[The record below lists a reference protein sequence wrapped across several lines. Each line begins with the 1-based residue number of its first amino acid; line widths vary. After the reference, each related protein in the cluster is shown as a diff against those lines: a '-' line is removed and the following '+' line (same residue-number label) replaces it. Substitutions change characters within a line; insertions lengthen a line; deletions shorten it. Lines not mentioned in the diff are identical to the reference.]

1 MSGLDLPV
9 PAGGAQPIQIE
20 PGQFLDDG
28 FVILK
33 NVVPP
38 ERLDELRA
46 SFETL
51 VDRQQERWARD
62 RDDPG
67 CFAYVAKQPRLAFQ
81 TVIDA
86 ATANAVE
93 FCLHKN
99 TLGVSRQALGI
110 PDVGLKQMILLCN
123 PETAYGPDLW
133 HRDVSHGPTN
143 NAPLAGLQADMLAN
157 GPGSVQ
163 WNIPLYDDDVL
174 WVVPGSHR
182 RLNTARENRE
192 LLHDPRAKLS
202 NCRQVCLK
210 AGDGVMYVN
219 TILHWPSN
227 YSTRLRRIIH
237 LRYTSFGGP
246 LYPYGS
252 RFLWE
257 PGFVKH
263 LSKQGQAVFNRF
275 IELAER
281 EDDRIE
287 AFYRAILDQ
296 DPQAFRQALTLLH
309 PGDTGRMVCVVLL
322 SKLARRIGTLKRPEI
337 ANLPERERASAVG
350 EQTFSISNLE
360 SLARRFTAAETKL
373 LGQRFAPL
381 DARLQLET
389 EHFVPSL
396 SSKPT
401 RYAQEHMPADFGVD
415 DFIASWSTAA

>member
-1 MSGLDLPV
+1 VTLR
-9 PAGGAQPIQIE
+9 
-20 PGQFLDDG
+20 
-28 FVILK
+28 

-46 SFETL
+46 GFETL
-51 VDRQQERWARD
+51 VDRQQALWARD

-81 TVIDA
+81 SVIDA
-86 ATANAVE
+86 ATANTVE
-93 FCLHKN
+93 FCLHEN
-99 TLGVSRQALGI
+99 TLGVSQQALGTR
-110 PDVGLKQMILLCN
+110 DVGLKQMILLCN
-123 PETAYGPDLW
+123 PQVAYGPDLW

-143 NAPLAGLQADMLAN
+143 NAPLAGLQADLLAN
-157 GPGSVQ
+157 GPSSVQ

-182 RLNTARENRE
+182 RLNTARENLE
-192 LLHDPRAKLS
+192 LLKDPRAKLS
-202 NCRQVCLK
+202 KCEQVRLK
-210 AGDGVMYVN
+210 AGDGVIYIN

-237 LRYTSFGGP
+237 LRYTAFGGR

-263 LSKQGQAVFNRF
+263 LSADGQAVFQRF

-287 AFYRAILDQ
+287 AFYRAMLDRE
-296 DPQAFRQALTLLH
+296 PEAFQPALALLH

-322 SKLARRIGTLKRPEI
+322 SKLARRIGALNRPKL
-337 ANLPERERASAVG
+337 ADLPERERASAVG
-350 EQTFSISNLE
+350 EQAFSIGNLE
-360 SLARRFTAAETKL
+360 ALARRFTAEETNL
-373 LGQRFAPL
+373 LAQRFEPL
-381 DARLQLET
+381 NARLQTET

-396 SSKPT
+396 ASRPS
-401 RYAQEHMPADFGVD
+401 RWAQEHMPADFD
-415 DFIASWSTAA
+415 LNDFITSWSKAA

>member
-1 MSGLDLPV
+1 MDP
-9 PAGGAQPIQIE
+9 E
-20 PGQFLDDG
+20 QFVDDG

-38 ERLDELRA
+38 DRLDELRA

-51 VDRQQERWARD
+51 VDRQKAHWARD
-62 RDDPG
+62 RHDPN
-67 CFAYVAKQPRLAFQ
+67 CFAYVAKQPRLAYQ
-81 TVIDA
+81 SVIDDT
-86 ATANAVE
+86 TANTVE
-93 FCLHKN
+93 FCLHEN
-99 TLGVSRQALGI
+99 TLGVSRQALGTR
-110 PDVGLKQMILLCN
+110 DVGLKQMILLCN
-123 PETAYGPDLW
+123 PEVAHGPDLW

-182 RLNTARENRE
+182 RLNTARENQE
-192 LLHDPRAKLS
+192 LLNDPRARLS
-202 NCRQVCLK
+202 NCTQVSLK
-210 AGDGVMYVN
+210 AGDGVMYIN

-237 LRYTSFGGP
+237 LRYTSFGGQ
-246 LYPYGS
+246 LFPYGS

-257 PGFVKH
+257 PGFVRH
-263 LSKQGQAVFNRF
+263 LSAEGQAGFHRF

-296 DPQAFRQALTLLH
+296 DPEAFRQALTLLH
-309 PGDTGRMVCVVLL
+309 PGDTGRLVCVVLL
-322 SKLARRIGTLKRPEI
+322 AKLARRMSALRRPELD
-337 ANLPERERASAVG
+337 NLPARERASAVG
-350 EQTFSISNLE
+350 EQPFSIGNLE
-360 SLARRFTAAETKL
+360 ALARRFTAAETKL

-381 DARLQLET
+381 DAKLQMES

-396 SSKPT
+396 ASKPT
-401 RYAQEHMPADFGVD
+401 RYAQEHMPDDFDVD

>member
-1 MSGLDLPV
+1 M
-9 PAGGAQPIQIE
+9 
-20 PGQFLDDG
+20 
-28 FVILK
+28 ILK

-51 VDRQQERWARD
+51 VERQKANWARD
-62 RDDPG
+62 RHDPN
-67 CFAYVAKQPRLAFQ
+67 CFSYVAKQPRLAFQ
-81 TVIDA
+81 SVIDST
-86 ATANAVE
+86 TANTVE
-93 FCLHKN
+93 FCLHEN
-99 TLGVSRQALGI
+99 TLGVSRQALGT

-123 PETAYGPDLW
+123 PEVAHGPDLW

-192 LLHDPRAKLS
+192 LLNDPRAKLS
-202 NCRQVCLK
+202 NCTQVRLK
-210 AGDGVMYVN
+210 AGDGVMYIN

-227 YSTRLRRIIH
+227 YSTWLRRIIH
-237 LRYTSFGGP
+237 LRYTSFGGR

-263 LSKQGQAVFNRF
+263 LSPEGQAGFQRF

-281 EDDRIE
+281 EDNRIE
-287 AFYRAILDQ
+287 AFYRAMLDQ
-296 DPQAFRQALTLLH
+296 DPQAFRQALALLH
-309 PGDTGRMVCVVLL
+309 PGATGRMVCVILL
-322 SKLARRIGTLKRPEI
+322 SKLARRMSALKRPEL

-350 EQTFSISNLE
+350 ERTFSIGNLE
-360 SLARRFTAAETKL
+360 ALARRFTAAETKL
-373 LGQRFAPL
+373 LGQRFGPL

-396 SSKPT
+396 ASKPT
-401 RYAQEHMPADFGVD
+401 RYAQEHMPDDFDVD
-415 DFIASWSTAA
+415 DFIASWSNAA